1 MVKEKPYRITSVKIK
16 KEPNYDELQIWL
28 ELLDNT
34 KKVVAT
40 IAGVSIIDNNGHSIE
55 SLKFSGGSPLMT
67 ASIGASD
74 RHQEYCFHLRL
85 NDATASK
92 IWAYPAVSFFVKIE
106 DASFKEIFGL
116 DT

>member
-55 SLKFSGGSPLMT
+55 SLKFSGVLPL
-67 ASIGASD
+67 
-74 RHQEYCFHLRL
+74 
-85 NDATASK
+85 
-92 IWAYPAVSFFVKIE
+92 
-106 DASFKEIFGL
+106 
-116 DT
+116 

>member
-1 MVKEKPYRITSVKIK
+1 MLKEKPYRITSVKIK
-16 KEPNYDELQIWL
+16 KEPNYDQLQIWL

-40 IAGVSIIDNNGHSIE
+40 IAGVSIIDNSGHSIE
-55 SLKFSGGSPLMT
+55 LLRFSGGTPLMT
-67 ASIGASD
+67 KSIGASD
-74 RHQEYCFHLRL
+74 RHQEYCFPLRL

-92 IWAYPAVSFFVKIE
+92 ILAYPAVCFTVKIE
-106 DASFKEIFGL
+106 DASFKETFKL